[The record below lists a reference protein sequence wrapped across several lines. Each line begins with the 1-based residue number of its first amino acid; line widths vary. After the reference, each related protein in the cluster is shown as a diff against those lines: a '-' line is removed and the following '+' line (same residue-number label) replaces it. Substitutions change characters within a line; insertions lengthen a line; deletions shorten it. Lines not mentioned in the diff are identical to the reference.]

1 MTAKGGNKITEGDV
15 EFRVIHTLLTE
26 NLRIPESS
34 IRSKEHLEPTIV
46 DKRGGKPY
54 GYFPDFSVWE
64 HSLPVLII
72 EAKAPSAD
80 VYQGFREATL
90 YAHHLNKQ
98 YRSGLNPCQRIL
110 ATNGTRILAGMWD
123 GEPVFD
129 AAVKDVTPGSAALA
143 QLQQFCGQPILI
155 DCAKKFATALRPKKI
170 TAPYELSGGRPL
182 LNAKKTPNTFA
193 APLSPVLRKY
203 FSSKQKNT
211 DPEIYERA
219 YINNSELTSY
229 DKTLDTLLREKIV
242 ELRGSLSR
250 TLKPGKRSEQS
261 VASVIRAFH
270 EHATTGDLQLITGG
284 VGSGKSLF
292 IRRYKELLQ
301 SPEQQKVTHWAF
313 IDFNNAPK
321 DLQKIED
328 WLCEQ
333 FVASFAVENGFDAR
347 ESENWKKVFA
357 VDINRKQGLYKEIE
371 ANSPEQATRLRWDD
385 LTKWSED
392 PQKMAVG
399 LARFFLGDCN
409 ETVVVV
415 MDNVDRLEKD
425 DQLQVFRLSL
435 WFMDQ
440 TRSFVFLNLRDDT
453 YEAYKDEKPLDT
465 YRSGI
470 TFHVSPPPFVDVVKR
485 RLELSGEYLVENIH
499 EKLEYTTSSG
509 LRFTY
514 PKTMIGE
521 FLKEIYI
528 QVFDQ
533 FQNVSRVIQGLAGRD
548 VRAALEIFER
558 ILRSGHLSEEA
569 ITSKV
574 RGGSEFAVTEDVIL
588 KTVMRGDYKFYS
600 QNSGFVANIF
610 HTEDSWER
618 PSNFL
623 VPDILFWLYVNR
635 KSLGKIGLEGYFTV
649 IDVARA
655 LELRGYV
662 AEDVFKAIG
671 YLLKSGLVEADHFG
685 SQLLTMDDSV
695 KVTSSGF
702 IHLRILAE
710 RLEYVFGIS
719 PVTPLPDRRAVEA
732 ISKIIDVES
741 NRGDV
746 PESMKIQA
754 AAAMFGVLREDYTK
768 HVSSYP
774 AFSNPQSG
782 AAYVLNRLEDVVSR
796 SRARTPPPVVSNPL
810 DFL

>member
-1 MTAKGGNKITEGDV
+1 
-15 EFRVIHTLLTE
+15 
-26 NLRIPESS
+26 
-34 IRSKEHLEPTIV
+34 
-46 DKRGGKPY
+46 
-54 GYFPDFSVWE
+54 
-64 HSLPVLII
+64 
-72 EAKAPSAD
+72 
-80 VYQGFREATL
+80 
-90 YAHHLNKQ
+90 
-98 YRSGLNPCQRIL
+98 
-110 ATNGTRILAGMWD
+110 MWD
-123 GEPVFD
+123 GEPALD
-129 AAVKDVTPGSAALA
+129 AAVKDITPGSAALV
-143 QLQQFCGQPILI
+143 QLREICGHPVLLE
-155 DCAKKFATALRPKKI
+155 CAKKFAAALRPKKLF
-170 TAPYELSGGRPL
+170 APYELSGGRSL

-203 FSSKQKNT
+203 FSSKQQNT

-219 YINNSELTSY
+219 YINSSELTSY
-229 DKTLDTLLREKIV
+229 DKTLDTLLRDKVV
-242 ELRGSLSR
+242 ELRGSLSQ

-270 EHATTGDLQLITGG
+270 EHRSTGDLQLITGG

-321 DLQKIED
+321 DLKQIEA

-333 FVASFAVENGFDAR
+333 FIASFAVENGFDAR

-371 ANSPEQATRLRWDD
+371 SSSPEQAARLRWDD

-399 LARFFLGDCN
+399 LARFFLGDCR

-415 MDNVDRLEKD
+415 LDNVDRMEKD

-453 YEAYKDEKPLDT
+453 YEAYKDQKPLDT

-470 TFHVSPPPFVDVVKR
+470 SFHVSPPPFVDVVKR
-485 RLELSGEYLVENIH
+485 RMELSGEYLAQNVQ
-499 EKLEYTTSSG
+499 EKLEYNTSSG

-548 VRAALEIFER
+548 VRKALEIFER

-574 RGGSEFAVTEDVIL
+574 RGASEFAVTEDVIL
-588 KTVMRGDYKFYS
+588 KTVMRGDYNFYS
-600 QNSGFVANIF
+600 EHSGFVANIL
-610 HTEDSWER
+610 HTEDGWER
-618 PSNFL
+618 PTNFL
-623 VPDILFWLYVNR
+623 IPDILFWLYVNR
-635 KSLGKIGLEGYFTV
+635 KAAGSIGLEGYYTV
-649 IDVARA
+649 IDVGRA

-662 AEDVFKAIG
+662 AGDVFKALG
-671 YLLKSGLVEADHFG
+671 YLLNKGLVEVDHFG

-710 RLEYVFGIS
+710 RLEYIYGIS
-719 PVTPLPDRRAVEA
+719 SVTPLPDRRTVEA
-732 ISKIIDVES
+732 LSKILDVES

-754 AAAMFGVLREDYTK
+754 AAAVLTVLREEYTK
-768 HVSSYP
+768 HVNSYP
-774 AFSNPQSG
+774 AFSNPESG
-782 AAYVLNRLEDVVSR
+782 AAYVLNRLEDLINRSR
-796 SRARTPPPVVSNPL
+796 SRTPLPPVRNPL

>member
-1 MTAKGGNKITEGDV
+1 MTARGSAKYTEGDV
-15 EFRVIHTLLTE
+15 EFRVVHTLLNE
-26 NLRIPESS
+26 HLGIPDEAV
-34 IRSKEHLEPTIV
+34 RSKEHLEPTIV

-64 HSLPVLII
+64 QSLPVLIV
-72 EAKAPSAD
+72 EAKAPAANI
-80 VYQGFREATL
+80 YQGYREATL

-98 YRSGLNPCQRIL
+98 YRSELNPCQRIL
-110 ATNGTRILAGMWD
+110 ATNGKKILAGMWD
-123 GEPVFD
+123 GEPILD
-129 AAVKDVTPGSAALA
+129 LAVHDVTPGSVALA
-143 QLQQFCGQPILI
+143 RLREFCGYPVLL
-155 DCAKKFATALRPKKI
+155 DCARKFAIALRPRKLI
-170 TAPYELSGGRPL
+170 APYELSGGRPL

-203 FSSKQKNT
+203 FSSKQQNT
-211 DPEIYERA
+211 DPEVYERA
-219 YINNSELTSY
+219 YINNTELTSY

-250 TLKPGKRSEQS
+250 TLKPSKRSEQS
-261 VASVIRAFH
+261 VASAIRAFN
-270 EHATTGDLQLITGG
+270 EHASTGDLQLITGG

-301 SPEQQKVTHWAF
+301 APDQREVTHWAF

-321 DLQKIED
+321 NLAGVES

-333 FVASFAVENGFDAR
+333 FIASFAVENGFDAR

-357 VDINRKQGLYKEIE
+357 VDINRRKSLYKEIE
-371 ANSPEQATRLRWDD
+371 ANSLDQAMRLQWED

-399 LARFFLGDCN
+399 LARFFLGDCR

-415 MDNVDRLEKD
+415 MDNVDRLDKD

-453 YEAYKDEKPLDT
+453 YEAYKDQKPLDT

-470 TFHVSPPPFVDVVKR
+470 TFHVSPPPFTDVVKR
-485 RLELSGEYLVENIH
+485 RMELSGEYLAENVTD
-499 EKLEYTTSSG
+499 KLEYMTSSG

-514 PKTMIGE
+514 PRTMIGE

-528 QVFDQ
+528 LVFDQ
-533 FQNVSRVIQGLAGRD
+533 FENVSRVIQGLAGRD
-548 VRAALEIFER
+548 VRKSLEIFER

-574 RGGSEFAVTEDVIL
+574 RGGSEFAVSEDVIL

-600 QNSGFVANIF
+600 EHSGYVANIY
-610 HTEDSWER
+610 HTDDSWER
-618 PSNFL
+618 PSSFL
-623 VPDILFWLYVNR
+623 VPDILFWLFINR
-635 KSLGKIGLEGYFTV
+635 KSVGRIGLEGYFT
-649 IDVARA
+649 IKDIARA

-662 AEDVFKAIG
+662 AGDVFKALG
-671 YLLKSGLVEADHFG
+671 YLLSKGLVEADHFG
-685 SQLLTMDDSV
+685 PQLLSFDDSV

-710 RLEYVFGIS
+710 RIEYIFGVS
-719 PVTPLPDRRAVEA
+719 LVTPLPDRRVAEIV
-732 ISKIIDVES
+732 SKIIDVES

-746 PESMKIQA
+746 PENLKIQVA
-754 AAAMFGVLREDYTK
+754 AALLGSFREEYTK
-768 HVSSYP
+768 HVNSYP
-774 AFSNPQSG
+774 AFSNLQSG
-782 AAYVLNRLEDVVSR
+782 AAYVLNRLEDVVVR
-796 SRARTPPPVVSNPL
+796 SRARKPPPAIRNPL
-810 DFL
+810 DLL